1 MTYTSSDGTIK
12 THELIILSDVKEIKC
27 CDIKD
32 EDPIQNKLVMG
43 GDTQDY
49 MQRYEEIGYV
59 VINSSL
65 MNDWGLINVDGRL
78 KSNKCL
84 EEA

>member
-1 MTYTSSDGTIK
+1 MKHPT
-12 THELIILSDVKEIKC
+12 
-27 CDIKD
+27 
-32 EDPIQNKLVMG
+32 QNKLVMG
-43 GDTQDY
+43 GEIQDLIC
-49 MQRYEEIGYV
+49 RDYEEIGYV